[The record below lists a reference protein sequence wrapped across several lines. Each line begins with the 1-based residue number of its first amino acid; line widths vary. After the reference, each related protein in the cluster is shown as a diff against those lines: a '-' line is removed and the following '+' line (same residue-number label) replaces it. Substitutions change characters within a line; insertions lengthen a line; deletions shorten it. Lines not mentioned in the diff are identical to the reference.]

1 MPDRSRTRRSVV
13 LPGRLALASVF
24 TAAAIAIVCVVA
36 VKSLGNASAVARVA
50 VTRQLALID
59 DASAMRSFSTQNGRI
74 GVYILTGDRKWLAEP
89 DATQPNFEAWLARA
103 HATAQTAQE
112 RRVLDGIV
120 DTYKAFTN
128 EGRLA
133 VADHDAGRTESAKA
147 RLQERVHYSQRLRSL
162 FDELG
167 AGARAEA
174 EHRLNE
180 EETTLHGLALA
191 LVLTSVVGAVMS
203 LVLGFM
209 WSRRITKPIYELQVQ
224 VESAA
229 ERTRIQVAPGRAG
242 LQALGDQVSA
252 LVERLEE
259 TDAALAEH
267 RRHLVQSEKLSAV
280 GELAAK
286 LAHEVLNPLAGMK
299 AAVQLLARQGSATP
313 GGGAV
318 LQTAEA
324 LNREITRVEG
334 LVRRLVNYSRPLA
347 PRFEVVSV
355 DALIDGAVE
364 AAQSI
369 LARTGTS
376 IVRRVDEGLPPVE
389 VDPLLVTQAL
399 VNLVANAAEATSAAG
414 RASGIEAIRIEA
426 TRAMVHG
433 REQIVIRV
441 ADSGGGVSDDH
452 AKELFKP
459 FFTTKPDGHGLGLAV
474 SQNVLL
480 EHGGRIL
487 ARNRA
492 PEEGPGAIF
501 EVQIPLVASTRTRSK
516 AS

>member
-1 MPDRSRTRRSVV
+1 MGDKPRSRRSVI
-13 LPGRLALASVF
+13 LPGRLALASLC
-24 TAAAIAIVCVVA
+24 TAAAIAVVCVIA
-36 VKSLGNASAVARVA
+36 VKSLGDASAVARVA
-50 VTRQLALID
+50 VSRQFALID
-59 DASAMRSFSTQNGRI
+59 DAAAMRSFSYQKGF
-74 GVYILTGDRKWLAEP
+74 VAQYVLTGDRKWLAEP
-89 DATQPNFEAWLARA
+89 ESVKTGFESWVARA
-103 HATAQTAQE
+103 DAKAE
-112 RRVLDGIV
+112 NPESRRLLREIGAEYDAYARGSQDAISL
-120 DTYKAFTN
+120 Y
-128 EGRLA
+128 
-133 VADHDAGRTESAKA
+133 DAGRLEDAKA
-147 RLQERVHYSQRLRSL
+147 KLSERLSHAQRLRAL

-167 AGARAEA
+167 KSARGEAEA
-174 EHRLNE
+174 RLKE
-180 EETTLHGLALA
+180 EARTTRGLLLI
-191 LVLTSVVGAVMS
+191 LVVTSVVGAVMS
-203 LVLGFM
+203 LLLGFL
-209 WSRRITKPIYELQVQ
+209 WSRRVTKPIYELLVQ

-242 LQALGDQVSA
+242 LQALGDQVGA

-267 RRHLVQSEKLSAV
+267 RRHLVQSEKLSAM

-299 AAVQLLARQGSATP
+299 AAVQLLARQGKATP
-313 GGGAV
+313 GGAEV

-355 DALIDGAVE
+355 AVLIAGAEE

-369 LARTGTS
+369 LARAGTS
-376 IVRRVDEGLPPVE
+376 LAKDVDVDLPDLE

-399 VNLVANAAEATSAAG
+399 VNLIANAAEATTAAG
-414 RASGIEAIRIEA
+414 RADRVEIGA
-426 TRAMVHG
+426 TRLTVRG
-433 REQIVIRV
+433 REQVVIRV
-441 ADSGGGVSDDH
+441 ADHGAGVSAEH
-452 AKELFKP
+452 APELFKP
-459 FFTTKPDGHGLGLAV
+459 FFTTKPEGHGLGLAV

-487 ARNRA
+487 ARNR
-492 PEEGPGAIF
+492 PPQEGPGAIF
-501 EVQIPLVASTRTRSK
+501 ELQLPVGAVARSRSK